1 MPSLL
6 KLCLLTLAAG
16 GHTFTLKALPST
28 KLKTLVLIGCGIN
41 VRILQKIM
49 LGQKLIIF
57 AYRPGLAQA
66 DKIAGSDIPLSRLL
80 ASLTD
85 SKLSL
90 KDLVLFHPGPKLES
104 VSLKIFE
111 NLKCLEVPYFGVLD
125 IPDAEDDPETIYDR
139 LRGQLPVSLSHIVLR
154 YLPFDTRTKTIIE
167 QLAVLKTQNILPN
180 LDKATFNFFNAVAS
194 PNATVF
200 NFGAIWG
207 SLPGFEQKVR
217 EDFGKLYEDAG
228 ICMVATLTDE

>member
-16 GHTFTLKALPST
+16 GHTFTLKTLPST
-28 KLKTLVLIGCGIN
+28 KLKAIVLIECGIN
-41 VRILQKIM
+41 VRLFQKIM
-49 LGQKLIIF
+49 LGQKLDTF
-57 AYRPGLAQA
+57 AYRPALAQA

-90 KDLVLFHPGPKLES
+90 KTLLLFHAGPKLES
-104 VSLKIFE
+104 VSLKVFE
-111 NLKCLEVPYFGVLD
+111 NLECLEVPYFGVLD
-125 IPDAEDDPETIYDR
+125 IPHAEDEPETIYDR
-139 LRGQLPVSLSHIVLR
+139 LRGQLPVSLSHIILR

-180 LDKATFNFFNAVAS
+180 LDKATFNFYNAMGS
-194 PNATVF
+194 SNATVF
-200 NFGAIWG
+200 NVGATWG
-207 SLPGFEQKVR
+207 SLPEFEQKVR
-217 EDFGKLYEDAG
+217 KDFDKLYKDAG
-228 ICMVATLTDE
+228 ICMVVTLTNE